1 MAKNKDLVP
10 WEGPPEE
17 DAVALE
23 DEATIEN
30 NAQNGW
36 NADDMFKLNEE
47 KYKVTSTYDSTLQG
61 YT

>member
-1 MAKNKDLVP
+1 MP

-17 DAVALE
+17 DAIALE